1 MATSS
6 IRGGDRS
13 PAQPSGTDVD
23 RLGPSDS
30 SDSGSDVQLQRPM
43 PTRPDTPDELG
54 SLPAH
59 RGSTSDSQGTGERAS
74 APGDAED
81 RDGDDI
87 VPDQTE
93 DIGAD
98 TGEAGGAEDE
108 AELSAEREAELRAER
123 EEAEREGER

>member
-1 MATSS
+1 MASSS
-6 IRGGDRS
+6 IRGGERT

-30 SDSGSDVQLQRPM
+30 SDSGSDVQMQRRM

-54 SLPAH
+54 ALPAH
-59 RGSTSDSQGTGERAS
+59 RGSTSDAQGTGERAS
-74 APGDAED
+74 AAGDAED

-108 AELSAEREAELRAER
+108 TELRQEREAELRAER
-123 EEAEREGER
+123 EDEP

>member
-1 MATSS
+1 MASSS
-6 IRGGDRS
+6 IRGGERPPS
-13 PAQPSGTDVD
+13 QPRGTDVD

-30 SDSGSDVQLQRPM
+30 SDSGSDVQMQRRM

-59 RGSTSDSQGTGERAS
+59 GDSTSDSQGTGERAS

-93 DIGAD
+93 DIGTETD
-98 TGEAGGAEDE
+98 EAGGAEDE
-108 AELSAEREAELRAER
+108 TELLQEREAELRAER
-123 EEAEREGER
+123 EDEQ

>member
-6 IRGGDRS
+6 IRGGDRT
-13 PAQPSGTDVD
+13 PARPSGTEVD

-30 SDSGSDVQLQRPM
+30 SDSGSDVQMQRRM
-43 PTRPDTPDELG
+43 PTRPDTLDELG

-59 RGSTSDSQGTGERAS
+59 RGSTSDAQGTGERAS

-98 TGEAGGAEDE
+98 AGEVGGAEDE
-108 AELSAEREAELRAER
+108 TELRQEREAELRAER
-123 EEAEREGER
+123 EDEP

>member
-6 IRGGDRS
+6 IQGGVRA

-30 SDSGSDVQLQRPM
+30 SDSGSDVQLQRRM
-43 PTRPDTPDELG
+43 PTAGDTPDELG

-59 RGSTSDSQGTGERAS
+59 RDSTSDAQGTGERAS
-74 APGDAED
+74 APGDAEGT
-81 RDGDDI
+81 DGDDI

-93 DIGAD
+93 DLGTDSDEI
-98 TGEAGGAEDE
+98 AGTPEDE
-108 AELSAEREAELRAER
+108 DELRAAQ
-123 EEAEREGER
+123 EAEREIQQRARRQPGR